1 MSEGVSVI
9 GEPSSS
15 GAFEAGLKDVT
26 MTGFDQAGAYGQ
38 IQTQSAGVIEL
49 IAAVELR
56 VRVETFHQPLIR
68 FVYRLFLLHPKLDAV
83 EPLMVPAFSSVL
95 LRSTSLTSKHARRRE
110 SPIF

>member
-9 GEPSSS
+9 GEPRSS

-56 VRVETFHQPLIR
+56 VRVDL
-68 FVYRLFLLHPKLDAV
+68 LFQ
-83 EPLMVPAFSSVL
+83 
-95 LRSTSLTSKHARRRE
+95 HAQVVSHHYDCIIDKNPSE
-110 SPIF
+110 C